1 MARKEGKAMKKIF
14 TISLFMAILI
24 TAFSLNSAM
33 GEQVTLRFSDWHL
46 TEDVWN
52 KSLNEGMDIF
62 HKQHP
67 DIKVTL
73 EPVSYGE
80 KETKYTVESAAGRAP
95 DVFHVHAFS
104 LPMFFGK
111 GFAKDLTPFIE
122 KEGPGFLDAWYPLPL
137 ELMKHSG
144 KMHAMPG
151 DYMTMVLFYNTN
163 MFKAAGLDPNKPP
176 KTTDEFLAYAKKLT
190 RDTDGDGKID
200 QWGFG
205 TVGAKSPGF
214 SMRFGPFLWSFG
226 ADYLTPDM
234 KRSALDTPE
243 AKEAFAFFVEL
254 YTKHKVVPPGL
265 TAMNP
270 QEVRTQFAQKKV
282 AMILGSGWTPPIVNK
297 INPDLNAFEV
307 LKCAPAPVKRK
318 QATAIWLSSWVM
330 SPSTK
335 HPNEAWEL
343 MKFITS
349 KDIEL
354 KWFVDNR
361 VTSSRKDVSGV
372 APEILN
378 DKFAS
383 VMASQLPYGKVE
395 PQIKQWPEI
404 MDTFTTSLQES
415 IVGMKTPEKALSEAH
430 ERINAILAR

>member
-1 MARKEGKAMKKIF
+1 MKKIGAIGICVALLLVVF
-14 TISLFMAILI
+14 TVNFAMAKK
-24 TAFSLNSAM
+24 
-33 GEQVTLRFSDWHL
+33 VTLRFSDWHL

-52 KSLNEGMDIF
+52 KSLNEGMDVF
-62 HKQHP
+62 HKRNP
-67 DIKVTL
+67 NIKVNL

-80 KETKYTVESAAGRAP
+80 KETKYTVESVAGRAP

-111 GFAKDLTPFIE
+111 GFAKDLTPFI
-122 KEGPGFLDAWYPLPL
+122 KNEGPGFLDAWYPLPL
-137 ELMKHSG
+137 KLVKHKG
-144 KMHAMPG
+144 KVHAMPG
-151 DYMTMVLFYNTN
+151 DYMTMVLFYNTQ
-163 MFKAAGLDPNKPP
+163 MFKDAGLDPNKPP
-176 KTTDEFLAYAKKLT
+176 KTWDEFLEYAKKLT
-190 RDTDGDGKID
+190 RDTNGDGKVY

-205 TVGAKSPGF
+205 TVGTKDPGF
-214 SMRFGPFLWSFG
+214 TLRFGPFIWSFG

-234 KRSALDTPE
+234 KRSALDSPE
-243 AKEAFAFFVEL
+243 AKQAFTFFVEL

-265 TAMNP
+265 TAMGA
-270 QEVRTQFAQKKV
+270 QDVRTQLAQKKV
-282 AMILGSGWTPPIVNK
+282 AMIMGSGWTPPIVNK
-297 INPDLNAFEV
+297 INPDLKAFEV
-307 LKCAPAPVKRK
+307 LKAAPAPMKRK

-330 SPSTK
+330 SPNTK
-335 HPNEAWEL
+335 HPNEAWKL

-349 KDIEL
+349 KEIEL

-383 VMASQLPYGKVE
+383 VMASQLPNGQVE

-404 MDTFTTSLQES
+404 IDTFTTSLQEA
-415 IVGMKTPEKALSEAH
+415 IVGMKPPEKALAEAH

>member
-1 MARKEGKAMKKIF
+1 
-14 TISLFMAILI
+14 
-24 TAFSLNSAM
+24 
-33 GEQVTLRFSDWHL
+33 
-46 TEDVWN
+46 
-52 KSLNEGMDIF
+52 
-62 HKQHP
+62 
-67 DIKVTL
+67 
-73 EPVSYGE
+73 
-80 KETKYTVESAAGRAP
+80 
-95 DVFHVHAFS
+95 
-104 LPMFFGK
+104 MFFGK

-122 KEGPGFLDAWYPLPL
+122 KEGSGFLDAWYPLPIK
-137 ELMKHSG
+137 LMKHNG

-163 MFKAAGLDPNKPP
+163 MFKEAGLDPNKPP
-176 KTTDEFLAYAKKLT
+176 KTWDEFLVYAKKLT
-190 RDTDGDGKID
+190 RDTDGDGKVD

-214 SMRFGPFLWSFG
+214 SMRFGPFLWSYG

-234 KRSALDTPE
+234 KKSVLNSSE
-243 AKEAFAFFVEL
+243 ANDAFKFFVDL
-254 YTKHKVVPPGL
+254 YTEHKVVPPGL

-307 LKCAPAPVKRK
+307 LKAAPAPMKRK

-330 SPSTK
+330 SPNTK

-343 MKFITS
+343 LKFITS
-349 KDIEL
+349 KEMEL

-361 VTSSRKDVSGV
+361 VISARKDVSGV
-372 APEILN
+372 APQILN

-383 VMASQLPYGKVE
+383 VMASQLPNGKVE
-395 PQIKQWPEI
+395 PQISQWPEI

-415 IVGMKTPEKALSEAH
+415 IVGMKSPQKALSEADK
-430 ERINAILAR
+430 RTNAILGR

>member
-1 MARKEGKAMKKIF
+1 MRRLISIGIGLALAVWIF
-14 TISLFMAILI
+14 SAGPV
-24 TAFSLNSAM
+24 FSDQAK
-33 GEQVTLRFSDWHL
+33 LRFSDWHL

-52 KSLNEGMDIF
+52 KSLTEGIETFQKM
-62 HKQHP
+62 HP
-67 DIKVTL
+67 NIQVKM
-73 EPVSYGE
+73 EPVSYKE

-104 LPMFFGK
+104 LPMFFSK
-111 GFAKDLTPFIE
+111 GFAKDLTPYIE
-122 KEGPGFLDAWYPLPL
+122 KEGAGFLDAWYPLPV
-137 ELMKHSG
+137 ELMKHNG
-144 KMHAMPG
+144 KVMAMPG
-151 DYMTMVLFYNTN
+151 DYMTMVLFYNTE
-163 MFKAAGLDPNKPP
+163 MFKDAGLDPKKPP
-176 KTTDEFLAYAKKLT
+176 KNWDEFLDYAKKLT
-190 RDTDGDGKID
+190 RDTDGDGKVD

-214 SMRFGPFLWSFG
+214 SLRFGPFLWSFG
-226 ADYLTPDM
+226 GDYLTPDM
-234 KRSALDTPE
+234 KKSALNTPE
-243 AKEAFAFFVEL
+243 AKEAFTFFVEL
-254 YTKHKVVPPGL
+254 FTKHKVVPPGL
-265 TAMNP
+265 TSMNP
-270 QEVRTQFAQKKV
+270 QDVRTQLAQKKV
-282 AMILGSGWTPPIVNK
+282 AMIMGSGWTPPIVNK

-307 LKCAPAPVKRK
+307 LECAPAPTKRI

-330 SPSTK
+330 SPNTK
-335 HPNEAWEL
+335 HPDEAWEL

-349 KDIEL
+349 KEMEL

-383 VMASQLPYGKVE
+383 VLASQLPYGKVE

-404 MDTFTTSLQES
+404 MDTFTTSLQEA
-415 IVGMKTPEKALSEAH
+415 IVGMKDPEKAISEAD

>member
-1 MARKEGKAMKKIF
+1 MKKTGSIV
-14 TISLFMAILI
+14 TCAIICLLLLP
-24 TAFSLNSAM
+24 FNSVM

-52 KSLNEGMDIF
+52 KSLNEAMEIF
-62 HKQHP
+62 HKKHP
-67 DIKVTL
+67 NIKVVM
-73 EPVSYGE
+73 EPVSYKE

-104 LPMFFGK
+104 LPMFFSK

-137 ELMKHSG
+137 KLMQHQG

-163 MFKAAGLDPNKPP
+163 MFKAAGLDVNKPP
-176 KTTDEFLAYAKKLT
+176 KTWDEFLAYAQKLT
-190 RDTDGDGKID
+190 RDTDGDGKVD

-214 SMRFGPFLWSFG
+214 SMRFGPFLWSSG
-226 ADYLTPDM
+226 ADYLTPDL
-234 KRSALDTPE
+234 KHSALNTPE
-243 AKEAFAFFVEL
+243 ASEAFTFFASL

-265 TAMNP
+265 TAMGP
-270 QEVRTQFAQKKV
+270 QDVRTQLAQKKV

-297 INPDLNAFEV
+297 INPDLNAYEV
-307 LKCAPAPVKRK
+307 LSCAPAPMKNK
-318 QATAIWLSSWVM
+318 PATAIWLSSWVM
-330 SPSTK
+330 SPNTK
-335 HPNEAWEL
+335 HPDEAWEL
-343 MKFITS
+343 LKFITS
-349 KDIEL
+349 KEMEL
-354 KWFVDNR
+354 KWFKDNR
-361 VTSSRKDVSGV
+361 VISARKDVSGV

-383 VMASQLPYGKVE
+383 VMASQLPYGQVE

-430 ERINAILAR
+430 DRANAILDQ

>member
-1 MARKEGKAMKKIF
+1 
-14 TISLFMAILI
+14 
-24 TAFSLNSAM
+24 
-33 GEQVTLRFSDWHL
+33 
-46 TEDVWN
+46 
-52 KSLNEGMDIF
+52 
-62 HKQHP
+62 
-67 DIKVTL
+67 
-73 EPVSYGE
+73 
-80 KETKYTVESAAGRAP
+80 
-95 DVFHVHAFS
+95 
-104 LPMFFGK
+104 
-111 GFAKDLTPFIE
+111 
-122 KEGPGFLDAWYPLPL
+122 
-137 ELMKHSG
+137 MKHNG

-163 MFKAAGLDPNKPP
+163 MFKAAGFDPNKPP

-190 RDTDGDGKID
+190 RDTDGDGKVD

-234 KRSALDTPE
+234 KRSALDTTE

-282 AMILGSGWTPPIVNK
+282 AMIMGSGWTPPIVNK

-307 LKCAPAPVKRK
+307 LQCAPAPVKRK
-318 QATAIWLSSWVM
+318 KATAIWLSSWVM
-330 SPSTK
+330 SPTTK
-335 HPNEAWEL
+335 HPQEAWEL
-343 MKFITS
+343 LKFITS
-349 KDIEL
+349 KNIEL

-404 MDTFTTSLQES
+404 MDTFTTSLQEA
-415 IVGMKTPEKALSEAH
+415 IVGMKSPEKALSEAH

>member
-1 MARKEGKAMKKIF
+1 MKKLGI
-14 TISLFMAILI
+14 IGICMAALLVVFAI
-24 TAFSLNSAM
+24 NSATAAK
-33 GEQVTLRFSDWHL
+33 VTLRFSDWHL

-62 HKQHP
+62 HKRNP
-67 DIKVTL
+67 DIKVNL

-80 KETKYTVESAAGRAP
+80 KETKYTVESAAGKAP

-104 LPMFFGK
+104 LPMFFGR

-122 KEGPGFLDAWYPLPL
+122 KEGPGFLDAWYDLPIK
-137 ELMKHSG
+137 LMKHKG
-144 KMHAMPG
+144 IVHAMPG
-151 DYMTMVLFYNTN
+151 DYMTMVLFYNAE
-163 MFKAAGLDPNKPP
+163 MFKAAGLDPDKPP
-176 KTTDEFLAYAKKLT
+176 KTWDEFLAYAKKLT
-190 RDTDGDGKID
+190 RDTDGDGKVD

-205 TVGAKSPGF
+205 TLGSKSPGF
-214 SMRFGPFLWSFG
+214 TLRFGPFIWSFG

-234 KRSALDTPE
+234 KRSALDSPE
-243 AKEAFAFFVEL
+243 AQEAFTFFVEL

-265 TAMNP
+265 TAMGA
-270 QEVRTQFAQKKV
+270 QDVRTQLAQKKV

-307 LKCAPAPVKRK
+307 LKAAPAPMQRK

-330 SPSTK
+330 SPNTK
-335 HPNEAWEL
+335 HPDEAWKL

-349 KDIEL
+349 KEIEL

-383 VMASQLPYGKVE
+383 VMASQSPYGQVE

-404 MDTFTTSLQES
+404 MDTFTTSLQEA
-415 IVGMKTPEKALSEAH
+415 IVGMKTPEKALAEAH

>member
-1 MARKEGKAMKKIF
+1 MRKIV
-14 TISLFMAILI
+14 TIGICTAVLLI
-24 TAFSLNSAM
+24 GFSFNSATAA
-33 GEQVTLRFSDWHL
+33 QVSLRFSDWHL

-52 KSLNEGMDIF
+52 KSLNEAMVIF
-62 HKQHP
+62 HKRHP
-67 DIKVTL
+67 NVKVIL
-73 EPVSYGE
+73 EPVSYKD

-104 LPMFFGK
+104 LPMFFSK
-111 GFAKDLTPFIE
+111 DYAKDLTPFIE
-122 KEGPGFLDAWYPLPL
+122 KERPGFLDAWYPLPI
-137 ELMKHSG
+137 ELMKHKG

-151 DYMTMVLFYNTN
+151 DYMTMVLFYNTE

-176 KTTDEFLAYAKKLT
+176 KTWDEFLEYAKKLT
-190 RDTDGDGKID
+190 RDTDGDGKVD

-214 SMRFGPFLWSFG
+214 PLRFGPFIWSFG
-226 ADYLTPDM
+226 ADYLAPDM
-234 KRSALDTPE
+234 KRSTLDSPE

-254 YTKHKVVPPGL
+254 YTKYKVVPPGL

-270 QEVRTQFAQKKV
+270 QEVRTQLAQKKV
-282 AMILGSGWTPPIVNK
+282 AMIMGSGWTPPIVNK
-297 INPDLNAFEV
+297 INPELKAFEV

-330 SPSTK
+330 SPNTK
-335 HPNEAWEL
+335 HPNQAWEL

-349 KDIEL
+349 KEIEL

-372 APEILN
+372 APEILK

-383 VMASQLPYGKVE
+383 VMASQLPYGMVE

-404 MDTFTTSLQES
+404 IDTFTTSLQEA
-415 IVGMKTPEKALSEAH
+415 IVGMKTPQKALAEAH

>member
-1 MARKEGKAMKKIF
+1 MKKIF
-14 TISLFMAILI
+14 TISLFIAILI
-24 TAFSLNSAM
+24 IALSVNSAM
-33 GEQVTLRFSDWHL
+33 AEQVTLRFSDWHL

-62 HKQHP
+62 HKQNP
-67 DIKVTL
+67 NIKVTL

-111 GFAKDLTPFIE
+111 GFANDLTPFIE
-122 KEGPGFLDAWYPLPL
+122 KEGSGFLDAWYPLPL
-137 ELMKHSG
+137 ELMKHNG

-163 MFKAAGLDPNKPP
+163 MFKESGLDPNKPP

-330 SPSTK
+330 SPNTK
-335 HPNEAWEL
+335 HPMEAWQL

-404 MDTFTTSLQES
+404 MDTFTTSLQEA
-415 IVGMKTPEKALSEAH
+415 IVGMKSSEKALSEAH

>member
-1 MARKEGKAMKKIF
+1 MRKI
-14 TISLFMAILI
+14 I
-24 TAFSLNSAM
+24 TVGMCVAALLVLFSLNPARAD
-33 GEQVTLRFSDWHL
+33 QVTLRFSDWHL

-52 KSLNEGMDIF
+52 KSLNEGIDMF
-62 HKQHP
+62 HKGHP
-67 DIKVTL
+67 NIKVTL

-111 GFAKDLTPFIE
+111 GYAKDLTPFIE
-122 KEGPGFLDAWYPLPL
+122 KEPAGFLDAWYPLPI
-137 ELMKHSG
+137 ELMKHNG
-144 KMHAMPG
+144 KIHAMPG
-151 DYMTMVLFYNTN
+151 DYMTMVLFYNTE

-176 KTTDEFLAYAKKLT
+176 KTWDEFLEYAEKLT
-190 RDTDGDGKID
+190 RDTDGDGKVD

-205 TVGAKSPGF
+205 TVGAKTPGF
-214 SMRFGPFLWSFG
+214 SLRFGPFIWSFG
-226 ADYLTPDM
+226 GDYLTEDM
-234 KRSALDTPE
+234 KRSALNTPE
-243 AKEAFAFFVEL
+243 AKEAFTFFVEL

-270 QEVRTQFAQKKV
+270 QEVRTQLAQKKV
-282 AMILGSGWTPPIVNK
+282 GMILGSGWTPPIVNK

-307 LKCAPAPVKRK
+307 LQCAPAPIKRK

-330 SPSTK
+330 SPNTK
-335 HPNEAWEL
+335 HPDEAWEL
-343 MKFITS
+343 IKFITS
-349 KDIEL
+349 KEIEL

-361 VTSSRKDVSGV
+361 VTSSREDVSGV

-383 VMASQLPYGKVE
+383 VLASQLPYGKVE

-404 MDTFTTSLQES
+404 MDTFTTSLQEA
-415 IVGMKTPEKALSEAH
+415 IVGMKPPELALGEAH

>member
-1 MARKEGKAMKKIF
+1 MKKIF
-14 TISLFMAILI
+14 ILSISIAVIL
-24 TAFSLNSAM
+24 AFFPNQVPA
-33 GEQVTLRFSDWHL
+33 EQVTLRFSDWHL

-52 KSLNEGMDIF
+52 KSLTEGMEIF
-62 HKQHP
+62 HKRHP
-67 DIKVTL
+67 NIKVVM

-122 KEGPGFLDAWYPLPL
+122 KEGPEFLKAWYPLPL
-137 ELMKHSG
+137 KLMQHNG

-151 DYMTMVLFYNTN
+151 DYMTMVLFYNTI
-163 MFKAAGLDPNKPP
+163 MFKAAGLDINKPP
-176 KTTDEFLAYAKKLT
+176 KTFDEFLVYAQKLT
-190 RDTDGDGKID
+190 RDTDGDGKVD

-226 ADYLTPDM
+226 ADYLAADM
-234 KRSALDTPE
+234 KRSALGSSE
-243 AKEAFAFFVEL
+243 AQAAFKYFVEL

-270 QEVRTQFAQKKV
+270 QEVRTQLAQKKV

-297 INPDLNAFEV
+297 INPDLKAFEV
-307 LKCAPAPVKRK
+307 LKCAPVPVQKK

-330 SPSTK
+330 SPNTK
-335 HPNEAWEL
+335 HPEEAWEL
-343 MKFITS
+343 IKFITS
-349 KDIEL
+349 KEMEL
-354 KWFVDNR
+354 KWFKDNR
-361 VTSSRKDVSGV
+361 VTSARKDVSGV

-404 MDTFTTSLQES
+404 MDTFTTSLQEA
-415 IVGMKTPEKALSEAH
+415 IVGMKPPEKALGEADG
-430 ERINAILAR
+430 RINDILAR

>member
-1 MARKEGKAMKKIF
+1 MMKKILV
-14 TISLFMAILI
+14 TSIII
-24 TAFSLNSAM
+24 TAFLTVLSFTGVMA
-33 GEQVTLRFSDWHL
+33 EQVTLRFSDWHL

-52 KSLNEGMDIF
+52 KSLTEAMDIF
-62 HKQHP
+62 HKRHP
-67 DIKVTL
+67 NIKVTL
-73 EPVSYGE
+73 EPVSYKE

-104 LPMFFGK
+104 LPMFFSK

-122 KEGPGFLDAWYPLPL
+122 KEGPGFLDAWYPLPIK
-137 ELMKHSG
+137 LMKHNG

-163 MFKAAGLDPNKPP
+163 MFKAAGLDPNNPP
-176 KTTDEFLAYAKKLT
+176 KTWDEFLVYAQKLT
-190 RDTDGDGKID
+190 RDTDGDGKVD

-214 SMRFGPFLWSFG
+214 SMRFGPFIWSHG
-226 ADYLTPDM
+226 ADYLTPDL
-234 KRSALDTPE
+234 KRSALNTSE
-243 AKEAFAFFVEL
+243 ANDAFRLFVEL

-307 LKCAPAPVKRK
+307 LKCAPAPMKQK

-330 SPSTK
+330 SPNTK
-335 HPNEAWEL
+335 HPDEAWEL
-343 MKFITS
+343 LKFITS
-349 KDIEL
+349 KEMEL

-372 APEILN
+372 AQEILN

-383 VMASQLPYGKVE
+383 VMASQLPNGKVE
-395 PQIKQWPEI
+395 PQISQWPEI

-415 IVGMKTPEKALSEAH
+415 IVGMKSPQKALSEAD
-430 ERINAILAR
+430 ERTNAILGR

>member
-1 MARKEGKAMKKIF
+1 MRKTGI
-14 TISLFMAILI
+14 ISICVVVMLALFCFQPA
-24 TAFSLNSAM
+24 AAEVS
-33 GEQVTLRFSDWHL
+33 LRFSDWHL

-52 KSLNEGMDIF
+52 KSLNEAMDTF
-62 HKQHP
+62 HQQNP
-67 DIKVTL
+67 NIKVTL
-73 EPVSYGE
+73 EPVSYKE

-122 KEGPGFLDAWYPLPL
+122 KEGPGFLDPWYPLPIK
-137 ELMKHSG
+137 LMKSNG

-151 DYMTMVLFYNTN
+151 DYMTMVLFYNTK

-176 KTTDEFLAYAKKLT
+176 KTWDEFLKYAKKLT
-190 RDTDGDGKID
+190 RDTDGDGKVD

-214 SMRFGPFLWSFG
+214 TLRFGPFIWSFG
-226 ADYLTPDM
+226 GDYLTPDM
-234 KRSALDTPE
+234 KRSALDSRE
-243 AKEAFAFFVEL
+243 AKAAFKFFVEL

-270 QEVRTQFAQKKV
+270 QEVRTQLAQKKV

-297 INPDLNAFEV
+297 INPDLKAFEI
-307 LKCAPAPVKRK
+307 LKCAPAPKK
-318 QATAIWLSSWVM
+318 KGPATAIWLSSWVM
-330 SPSTK
+330 SPNTK
-335 HPNEAWEL
+335 HPNEAWKL

-349 KDIEL
+349 KEMEL

-361 VTSSRKDVSGV
+361 VISSRKDVSGV
-372 APEILN
+372 AAEILN

-404 MDTFTTSLQES
+404 IDTFTTSLQEA
-415 IVGMKTPEKALSEAH
+415 IVGMKTPEKALGEAH
-430 ERINAILAR
+430 NRINAILAR

>member
-1 MARKEGKAMKKIF
+1 MMKKILV
-14 TISLFMAILI
+14 TSIII
-24 TAFSLNSAM
+24 TAFLTVLSFTGVMA
-33 GEQVTLRFSDWHL
+33 EQVTLRFSDWHL

-52 KSLNEGMDIF
+52 KSLTEAMDIF
-62 HKQHP
+62 HKRHP
-67 DIKVTL
+67 NIKVTL
-73 EPVSYGE
+73 EPVSYKE

-104 LPMFFGK
+104 LPMFFSK

-122 KEGPGFLDAWYPLPL
+122 KEGPGFLDAWYPLPIK
-137 ELMKHSG
+137 LMKHNG

-163 MFKAAGLDPNKPP
+163 MFKAAGLDPNNPP
-176 KTTDEFLAYAKKLT
+176 KTWDEFLVYSQKLT
-190 RDTDGDGKID
+190 RDTDGDGKVD

-214 SMRFGPFLWSFG
+214 SMRFGPFIWSHG
-226 ADYLTPDM
+226 ADYLTPDL
-234 KRSALDTPE
+234 KRSALNTSE
-243 AKEAFAFFVEL
+243 ANDAFRFFVEL

-307 LKCAPAPVKRK
+307 LKCAPAPMKQK

-330 SPSTK
+330 SPNTK
-335 HPNEAWEL
+335 HPDEAWEL
-343 MKFITS
+343 LKFITS
-349 KDIEL
+349 KEMEL

-383 VMASQLPYGKVE
+383 VMASQLPNGKVE
-395 PQIKQWPEI
+395 PQISQWPEI

-415 IVGMKTPEKALSEAH
+415 IVGMKSPQKALSEAD
-430 ERINAILAR
+430 ERTNAILGR

>member
-1 MARKEGKAMKKIF
+1 MA
-14 TISLFMAILI
+14 
-24 TAFSLNSAM
+24 
-33 GEQVTLRFSDWHL
+33 EQVTLRFSDWHL

-52 KSLNEGMDIF
+52 KSLTEAMDIF
-62 HKQHP
+62 HKRHP
-67 DIKVTL
+67 NIKVVM
-73 EPVSYGE
+73 EPVSYKE
-80 KETKYTVESAAGRAP
+80 KETKYTVESTAGRAP

-104 LPMFFGK
+104 LPMFFSK

-122 KEGPGFLDAWYPLPL
+122 KESAGFLDAWYPLPVH
-137 ELMKHSG
+137 LMKHNG

-151 DYMTMVLFYNTN
+151 DYMTMVLFYNTE
-163 MFKAAGLDPNKPP
+163 MFKAAGLDVNKPP
-176 KTTDEFLAYAKKLT
+176 KTWEEFLVYAKKLT
-190 RDTDGDGKID
+190 RDTDGDGKVD

-214 SMRFGPFLWSFG
+214 SMRFGPFIWSYG
-226 ADYLTPDM
+226 ADYLAPDM
-234 KRSALDTPE
+234 QKSALNSSQ
-243 AKEAFAFFVEL
+243 ANEAFQFFVEL
-254 YTKHKVVPPGL
+254 YTKYKVVPPGL

-307 LKCAPAPVKRK
+307 LKCAPAPMKEK
-318 QATAIWLSSWVM
+318 PATAIWLSSWVM
-330 SPSTK
+330 SPNTK

-343 MKFITS
+343 LKFITS
-349 KDIEL
+349 KEMEL

-361 VTSSRKDVSGV
+361 VISARKDVSGV
-372 APEILN
+372 AEEILN

-383 VMASQLPYGKVE
+383 VMASQLPHGKVE

-415 IVGMKTPEKALSEAH
+415 IVGMKSPEKALSEADQ
-430 ERINAILAR
+430 RTNAILGR

>member
-1 MARKEGKAMKKIF
+1 MKKLGI
-14 TISLFMAILI
+14 IGICMAALLVVF
-24 TAFSLNSAM
+24 AFNSAM
-33 GEQVTLRFSDWHL
+33 AANVTLRFSDWHL

-52 KSLNEGMDIF
+52 KSLNEGMEIF
-62 HKQHP
+62 HKRNP
-67 DIKVTL
+67 NIKVNL

-80 KETKYTVESAAGRAP
+80 KETKYTVESAAGKAP

-104 LPMFFGK
+104 LPMFFSK
-111 GFAKDLTPFIE
+111 GYAKDLTPFIK
-122 KEGPGFLDAWYPLPL
+122 KEEPKFLDAWYPLPL
-137 ELMKHSG
+137 KLVKHNG
-144 KMHAMPG
+144 KVHAMPG
-151 DYMTMVLFYNTN
+151 DYMTMVLFYNTQ
-163 MFKAAGLDPNKPP
+163 MFKDARLDPNKPP
-176 KTTDEFLAYAKKLT
+176 KTWDEFLAYAKKLT
-190 RDTDGDGKID
+190 RDTNGDGKVD

-205 TVGAKSPGF
+205 TVGAKDPGF
-214 SMRFGPFLWSFG
+214 TLRFGPFIWSFG

-234 KRSALDTPE
+234 KHSALDSPQ
-243 AKEAFAFFVEL
+243 AKEAFTFFVEL
-254 YTKHKVVPPGL
+254 YTKQKVVPPGM
-265 TAMNP
+265 TAMGA
-270 QEVRTQFAQKKV
+270 QDVRTQLAQKKV
-282 AMILGSGWTPPIVNK
+282 AMIMGSGWTPPIVNK

-307 LKCAPAPVKRK
+307 LKAAPAPMKRK

-330 SPSTK
+330 SPNTK

-349 KDIEL
+349 KEIEL

-372 APEILN
+372 APDILN

-383 VMASQLPYGKVE
+383 VMASQLPYGQVE

-404 MDTFTTSLQES
+404 IDTFTTSLQEA
-415 IVGMKTPEKALSEAH
+415 IVGMKTPEKALAEAH

>member
-1 MARKEGKAMKKIF
+1 MKKILLMSICM
-14 TISLFMAILI
+14 TIILI
-24 TAFSLNSAM
+24 VFSFNSAM
-33 GEQVTLRFSDWHL
+33 AEQVKLRFSDWHL

-52 KSLNEGMDIF
+52 KSLKEGMDIF
-62 HKQHP
+62 HKQYP
-67 DIKVTL
+67 AIKVTL

-111 GFAKDLTPFIE
+111 GFANDLTPFIE

-137 ELMKHSG
+137 ELMKHNG

-163 MFKAAGLDPNKPP
+163 MFKECGLDPNKPP

-190 RDTDGDGKID
+190 RDTDGDGKVD

-270 QEVRTQFAQKKV
+270 QEVRTQLAQKKV
-282 AMILGSGWTPPIVNK
+282 AMIMGSGWTPPIVNK

-335 HPNEAWEL
+335 HPLEAWQL

-404 MDTFTTSLQES
+404 MDTFTTSLQEA
-415 IVGMKTPEKALSEAH
+415 IVGMKSPEKALSEAH

>member
-1 MARKEGKAMKKIF
+1 MKKIGA
-14 TISLFMAILI
+14 IGIFMAVLLMLF
-24 TAFSLNSAM
+24 AFNSAAAAKT
-33 GEQVTLRFSDWHL
+33 TLRFSDWHL
-46 TEDVWN
+46 TEDVWI

-62 HKQHP
+62 HKRSP
-67 DIKVTL
+67 NIKVNL

-80 KETKYTVESAAGRAP
+80 KETKYTVESMAGRAP

-137 ELMKHSG
+137 KLVKHQG
-144 KMHAMPG
+144 RIHAMPG
-151 DYMTMVLFYNTN
+151 DYMTMVLFYNTE

-176 KTTDEFLAYAKKLT
+176 KTWDEFLAYAKKLT
-190 RDTDGDGKID
+190 RDTDGDGKVD

-205 TVGAKSPGF
+205 TLGSKSPGF
-214 SMRFGPFLWSFG
+214 SMRFCPFLWSFG
-226 ADYLTPDM
+226 GDYLTPDM
-234 KRSALDTPE
+234 KRSALDSPQ
-243 AKEAFAFFVEL
+243 AKEAFTFFVEL
-254 YTKHKVVPPGL
+254 YTKHKVVPPGM
-265 TAMNP
+265 TAMGA
-270 QEVRTQFAQKKV
+270 QDVRTQLAQKKV
-282 AMILGSGWTPPIVNK
+282 AMIMGSGWTPPIVNK
-297 INPDLNAFEV
+297 INPDLKAFEV
-307 LKCAPAPVKRK
+307 LKAAPAPMKRK

-330 SPSTK
+330 SPNTK

-349 KDIEL
+349 KEIEL

-383 VMASQLPYGKVE
+383 VMASQLPNGQVE

-404 MDTFTTSLQES
+404 IDTFTTSLQEA
-415 IVGMKTPEKALSEAH
+415 IVGMKTPAKALAEAH
-430 ERINAILAR
+430 KRINAILAR

>member
-1 MARKEGKAMKKIF
+1 MRKIVTLSICMAVF
-14 TISLFMAILI
+14 LVLF
-24 TAFSLNSAM
+24 SANLAVAA
-33 GEQVTLRFSDWHL
+33 QVTLRFSDWHL

-62 HKQHP
+62 HKRHSN
-67 DIKVTL
+67 IKVVL
-73 EPVSYGE
+73 EPVSYKE
-80 KETKYTVESAAGRAP
+80 KETKYTVESAAGQAP
-95 DVFHVHAFS
+95 DVFHIHAFS
-104 LPMFFGK
+104 LPMFFSK

-122 KEGPGFLDAWYPLPL
+122 KEGPGFMDAWYPLPID
-137 ELMKHSG
+137 LMKSKG
-144 KMHAMPG
+144 KIHAMPG
-151 DYMTMVLFYNTN
+151 DYMTMVLFYNTE
-163 MFKAAGLDPNKPP
+163 MFKAAGLDPNAPP
-176 KTTDEFLAYAKKLT
+176 KSCDDFLDYAKKLT

-205 TVGAKSPGF
+205 TLGSKSPGF

-226 ADYLTPDM
+226 GDYLTPDM
-234 KRSALDTPE
+234 KHSALDSPE
-243 AKEAFAFFVEL
+243 AKEAFTFFVEL
-254 YTKHKVVPPGL
+254 YTKHKVIPPGL
-265 TAMNP
+265 TAMGA
-270 QEVRTQFAQKKV
+270 QDVRTQLAQKKV
-282 AMILGSGWTPPIVNK
+282 AMIMGSGWTPPIVNK
-297 INPDLNAFEV
+297 INPDLKAFEV
-307 LKCAPAPVKRK
+307 LKCAPAPIKRK

-330 SPSTK
+330 SPNTK

-343 MKFITS
+343 LKFMTS
-349 KDIEL
+349 KEMEL

-404 MDTFTTSLQES
+404 IDTFTTSLQEA
-415 IVGMKTPEKALSEAH
+415 IVGMKTPDKALAEAH

>member
-1 MARKEGKAMKKIF
+1 LCFDGLEPLKKGGQKMKK
-14 TISLFMAILI
+14 LI
-24 TAFSLNSAM
+24 TTAIMLVAVCAVLSVGAAM
-33 GEQVTLRFSDWHL
+33 AQQVTLRFSDWHL

-52 KSLNEGMDIF
+52 KSLNEGMDLF
-62 HKQHP
+62 QKQHP
-67 DIKVTL
+67 NIKVVL

-122 KEGPGFLDAWYPLPL
+122 KEGPKFMDAWYPLAID
-137 ELMKHSG
+137 LMKHNG
-144 KMHAMPG
+144 QVHAMPG
-151 DYMTMVLFYNTN
+151 DYMTMVLFYNTE
-163 MFKAAGLDPNKPP
+163 MFKDAGLDPNMPP
-176 KTTDEFLAYAKKLT
+176 KSWDEFLEYSKKLT

-214 SMRFGPFLWSFG
+214 SMRFGPFIWSFG

-234 KRSALDTPE
+234 KRSALDTPA
-243 AKEAFAFFVEL
+243 AKQAFAFFVEL

-270 QEVRTQFAQKKV
+270 QEVRTQLAQKKV

-297 INPDLNAFEV
+297 INPALNAFEV
-307 LKCAPAPVKRK
+307 LKCAPAPLKTK
-318 QATAIWLSSWVM
+318 PATAIWLSSWVM
-330 SPSTK
+330 SPTTK

-343 MKFITS
+343 IKFITS
-349 KDIEL
+349 KDVEL

-361 VTSSRKDVSGV
+361 VTSRQICQRHGFSV
-372 APEILN
+372 ALWQGRTA
-378 DKFAS
+378 DS
-383 VMASQLPYGKVE
+383 TMA
-395 PQIKQWPEI
+395 
-404 MDTFTTSLQES
+404 
-415 IVGMKTPEKALSEAH
+415 
-430 ERINAILAR
+430 

>member
-1 MARKEGKAMKKIF
+1 MKKILV
-14 TISLFMAILI
+14 TSIII
-24 TAFSLNSAM
+24 TAFLTVPSFTGVTA
-33 GEQVTLRFSDWHL
+33 EQVNLRFSDWHL

-52 KSLNEGMDIF
+52 KSLTEAMDIF
-62 HKQHP
+62 HKRHP
-67 DIKVTL
+67 NIKVTL
-73 EPVSYGE
+73 EPVSYKE

-104 LPMFFGK
+104 LPMFFSK

-122 KEGPGFLDAWYPLPL
+122 KEGPGFLDAWYPLPIK
-137 ELMKHSG
+137 LMKHNG

-163 MFKAAGLDPNKPP
+163 MFKAAGLDPNNPP
-176 KTTDEFLAYAKKLT
+176 KTWDEFLVYAQKLT
-190 RDTDGDGKID
+190 RDTDGDGKVD

-214 SMRFGPFLWSFG
+214 SMRFGPFIWSHG
-226 ADYLTPDM
+226 ADYLTPDL
-234 KRSALDTPE
+234 KRSALNTSE
-243 AKEAFAFFVEL
+243 ANDAFRFFVEL

-307 LKCAPAPVKRK
+307 LKCAPAPMKQK

-330 SPSTK
+330 SPNTK
-335 HPNEAWEL
+335 HPDEAWEL
-343 MKFITS
+343 LKFITS
-349 KDIEL
+349 KEMEL

-372 APEILN
+372 AQEILN

-383 VMASQLPYGKVE
+383 VMASQLPNGKVE
-395 PQIKQWPEI
+395 PQISQWPEI

-415 IVGMKTPEKALSEAH
+415 IVGMKSPQKALSEAD
-430 ERINAILAR
+430 ERTNAILGR